1 MDCQSCRNIEV
12 VVGGDH
18 VIYFCHAFKVFVS
31 RSKLFFFGRF
41 CISYKERRENDNEN
55 D

>member
-1 MDCQSCRNIEV
+1 MDCHSCKHLEP

-41 CISYKERRENDNEN
+41 CTRHHKEEKND
-55 D
+55 